1 MNVIR
6 RMVVFLGRL
15 TIFDQGSSFRLLSLR
30 DECECNRSSFL
41 VTVFYSASSFNG
53 NVNQWNVANVNT
65 MGFSESICI
74 VGNGLTYVNSS
85 YCVIGEFRRRFGVGG
100 DHVM

>member
-6 RMVVFLGRL
+6 RMVVFFGLFDY
-15 TIFDQGSSFRLLSLR
+15 FDQGSSFGLLSLR
-30 DECECNRSSFL
+30 VECECNRSSFL
-41 VTVFYSASSFNG
+41 ATVFHSASAFNG

-65 MGFSESICI
+65 MGLSESICI
-74 VGNGLTYVNSS
+74 MGNGLTYVNSC